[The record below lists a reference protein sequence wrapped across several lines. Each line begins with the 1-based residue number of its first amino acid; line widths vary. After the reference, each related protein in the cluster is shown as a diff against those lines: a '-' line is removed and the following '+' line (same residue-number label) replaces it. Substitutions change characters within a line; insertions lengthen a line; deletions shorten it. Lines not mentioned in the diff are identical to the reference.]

1 MNKLRTACALRAI
14 AALCAAPLA
23 ANAGLL
29 YEPSAYQAQDAM
41 ILNFDGIRNAGA
53 LKPHDNAAKSW
64 ANLADAD
71 RPAVF
76 ELGADTSHWDSDG
89 FCFGGLTCA
98 RIASTE
104 LGTAVTV
111 EVVSDIDTNALVAA
125 RAPATGTATHR
136 RWPHIIGA
144 AVTGDKFNLFY
155 HTDAS
160 VRKLC
165 LKSRNKNRFDMS
177 GWDGKYAV
185 AIIDND
191 KQVLV
196 QNAAPNAAAWSDT
209 GTTGNIGT
217 YELLVGSADIAA
229 DNGNNLRFLTGKIK
243 ALRVYNRVLTDDEIA
258 ANRAID
264 EVRYFGAPPVTNA
277 IIRTA
282 VPGVEG
288 TEPSGAYAVDSS
300 GHAFTAPASV
310 TLGADTYSCS
320 GYTLETWDDAAG
332 AWSAPATYAT
342 LSCTATETSRIRITW
357 LWNHTAGPG
366 FRDTAAY
373 AHDGLL
379 LHLDGIRNAGANA
392 AHDSS
397 ATSWADLANTGA
409 ASFTHYADDATSG
422 WTADGYWFG
431 GRSYATMSSTLD
443 PGGAFTVQVVGDVD
457 TNALKLAATA
467 VSPAL
472 SWPALVGTSTADDYF
487 NIFYQ
492 GGSSVLRAKM
502 GNKDIGKK
510 ANANTRIGDWAGR
523 YVTVA
528 VENGVRAAY
537 FQTAVPVEN
546 DWHPNFSMSGA
557 IGPRNVVVGSAN
569 GSSSAYRNRFMI
581 GTVKAVRVY
590 DRILDDGELAAN
602 RELDDARFFGI
613 PPATDAVV
621 VATATPGAEGDQLCG
636 LYKPAAF
643 TFTASKVNTDAKDYE
658 PAGYTVEEWDAAT
671 SSWGAPSTVLRD
683 GGNAVSWTSPSGTG
697 WASRR
702 ITWLWTVSRGLRT
715 AADYDVGDYV
725 KENLVLHI
733 DGIRNVGP
741 DKPHSDLLLLWR
753 DLSTAAVSGNNVGV
767 FTANAADTARGWLHN
782 GFYFGGGTYAGFVN
796 EIAFTDQATVQAVCD
811 VDVAALRS
819 NAETVNWPHLFS
831 AGTQDRLNLFF
842 HAKNSNANNDYR
854 LSFNPWVKQAY
865 ITDWSGRYGTG
876 IRNGNTARVFQT
888 PTSAGSTAFTQ
899 SGSADIGT
907 QPLYIG
913 TGMADKSLRYLTG
926 TINTIRVYDRALTD
940 DELARNRGVDEA
952 RFFGNLPV
960 TNVVVAAGDYDT
972 ATEAPGAYEVQGSWT
987 FSATDAEDAETG
999 KRVRLH
1005 GYKLAAWDAAT
1016 GDWGASS
1023 SHDGTDYTY
1032 TVGSSP
1038 AKVRLTW
1045 DWSPQA
1051 FVIVVR

>member
-1 MNKLRTACALRAI
+1 MNRLRTFYAPCAL
-14 AALCAAPLA
+14 ALSCATQFSAR
-23 ANAGLL
+23 AGLL
-29 YEPSAYQAQDAM
+29 YEPSAYQAQDALV
-41 ILNFDGIRNAGA
+41 LNFDGIRNAGA
-53 LKPHDNAAKSW
+53 LKPHDNAATAW
-64 ANLADAD
+64 VNLANAD

-76 ELGADTSHWDSDG
+76 ELGADTSHWASDG
-89 FCFGGLTCA
+89 FFFGGLTCA
-98 RIASTE
+98 RIASTT

-111 EVVSDIDTNALVAA
+111 EVVSDIDTNVLISA
-125 RAPATGTATHR
+125 RTPATGTATHR

-144 AVTGDKFNLFY
+144 AATGDKFNLFY

-160 VRKLC
+160 ARKLC

-177 GWDGKYAV
+177 GWEGKYAV
-185 AIIDND
+185 GIINDD
-191 KQVLV
+191 KQILV
-196 QNAAPNAAAWSDT
+196 QNDAPNVATWAGT

-217 YELLVGSADIAA
+217 YELLVGSADVAA
-229 DNGNNLRFLTGKIK
+229 SNGNNLRFLTGKIK
-243 ALRVYNRVLTDDEIA
+243 ALRLYNRALTDAEVA

-264 EVRYFGAPPVTNA
+264 EVRFFGALPATNA

-288 TEPSGAYAVDSS
+288 TEPSGAYAVDAS
-300 GHAFTAPASV
+300 GHTFTAPATV
-310 TLGADTYSCS
+310 TLGADTYACA
-320 GYTLETWDDAAG
+320 GYTLEEWDDEAGDWGESVLCSGIHAADIASG
-332 AWSAPATYAT
+332 DRKR
-342 LSCTATETSRIRITW
+342 LTW

-366 FRDTAAY
+366 FRDTASY
-373 AHDGLL
+373 AHDGLVM
-379 LHLDGIRNAGANA
+379 HLDGIRNAGANA

-397 ATSWADLANTGA
+397 ATSWADLANTGT

-443 PGGAFTVQVVGDVD
+443 PGGAFTVQVVSDVD
-457 TNALKLAATA
+457 TNALKLAASA
-467 VSPAL
+467 VSPAI
-472 SWPALVGTSTADDYF
+472 SWPALIGTSTADDYF

-510 ANANTRIGDWAGR
+510 ANAGTRIGNWAGR
-523 YVTVA
+523 YVTVSVA
-528 VENGVRAAY
+528 NGAKAAY
-537 FQTAVPVEN
+537 FQTATPDDA
-546 DWHPNFSMSGA
+546 DWQANFTMSGA

-569 GSSSAYRNRFMI
+569 GSLSGYRNRFMI

-590 DRILDDGELAAN
+590 DRVLDDDELAAN
-602 RELDDARFFGI
+602 RELDDARFFGV
-613 PPATDAVV
+613 PPATDAVI
-621 VATATPGAEGDQLCG
+621 VASAIPGVEGDQLCG
-636 LYKPAAF
+636 LYAPAAF
-643 TFTASKVNTDAKDYE
+643 TFSASKVETTAKDYE
-658 PAGYTVEEWDAAT
+658 PAGYTVETWDATTGTWVAE
-671 SSWGAPSTVLRD
+671 SESA
-683 GGNAVSWTSPSGTG
+683 AASWTSPAGTG

-702 ITWLWTVSRGLRT
+702 VTWLWSVSRGLRT

-725 KENLVLHI
+725 KDNLVLHI

-753 DLSTAAVSGNNVGV
+753 DLSAAAVSGNNVGV
-767 FTANAADTARGWLHN
+767 FTTNAADTARGWLRN
-782 GFYFGGGTYAGFVN
+782 GFYFGGATYAGFVDK
-796 EIAFTDQATVQAVCD
+796 IAFADQATVQAVCD

-913 TGMADKSLRYLTG
+913 TGLADKSLRYLTG

-940 DELARNRGVDEA
+940 DELARNRAVDEA

-972 ATEAPGAYEVQGSWT
+972 MTEAPGAYEVQGSWT
-987 FSATDAEDAETG
+987 FSATDAEDEDG

-1005 GYKLAAWDAAT
+1005 GYKLEAWDASA
-1016 GDWGASS
+1016 GAWGVSS
-1023 SHDGTDYTY
+1023 SRDGTEYTY
-1032 TVGSSP
+1032 TSGTSP
-1038 AKVRLTW
+1038 DKVRLTW

-1051 FVIVVR
+1051 FVIVIR